1 MTHFWLRSE
10 YRDDE
15 FRTPITPIGAR
26 KLLDNGINV
35 TVEESDKR
43 AFSTNEYRSIGCE
56 IARQGAWKS
65 SDRKTIILGLKE
77 LEGNIVLNHRHIMF
91 AHVFKEQKGSNKTL
105 ACFKRGGGILYDL
118 EYLTDA
124 EGKRVAAFGHYAG
137 FAGAAVAL
145 NIWLA
150 KMNMDLNSNYKFP
163 STTNKTEIWSILNK
177 DLTKYVSKNNE
188 KPGVIIIGAHGRVG
202 KGAKELF
209 NSLAIQTKDWDLE
222 ETSSGGPFPEILE
235 HDIFVNCVLA
245 SADSKPFITKD
256 LIKSTRKLLV
266 ISDVSCDPGSEY
278 NTIPLYDQPT
288 SFSMPYHTLIAG
300 NKPLYITAIDNLPAM
315 LPKESSLNFER
326 QLLNYLIDFKDD
338 NCGVWGRAK
347 KVFDAKLEN
356 ILM

>member
-15 FRTPITPIGAR
+15 FRAPITPIGAK
-26 KLLDNGINV
+26 KLLNNGINV

-91 AHVFKEQKGSNKTL
+91 AHVFKEQKGSKKTL
-105 ACFKRGGGILYDL
+105 ASFKDGGGVLYDL
-118 EYLTDA
+118 EYLIDA

-137 FAGAAVAL
+137 FAGAAVGL

-150 KMNMDLNSNYKFP
+150 KKDMDLNNNYKFP
-163 STTNKTEIWSILNK
+163 STTNKIEIRSILK
-177 DLTKYVSKNNE
+177 KGLATYVSNNND
-188 KPGVIIIGAHGRVG
+188 KPRVIIIGAHGRVG

-235 HDIFVNCVLA
+235 HDIFVNCVVA
-245 SADSKPFITKD
+245 STASKPFINND
-256 LIKSTRKLLV
+256 LIKLSRKLLV

-288 SFSMPYHTLIAG
+288 SFEIPYHTIIAG
-300 NKPLYITAIDNLPAM
+300 SKPLYITAIDNLPAM
-315 LPKESSLNFER
+315 LPKESSLNFEK
-326 QLLNYLIDFKDD
+326 QLLSYLIDFKDD
-338 NCGVWGRAK
+338 NYGVWGSAK
-347 KVFDAKLEN
+347 KVFDAKLKN